1 MKLLA
6 MAVGLTALVNA
17 VEVQTESYEPLFT
30 DFEALTSA
38 DFDAKVAQ
46 DAENFWIVTFYAD
59 WCPYCKPFSL
69 ELTNAKMSD
78 KLYNSKVKFG
88 VVNVMDNRDLTS
100 QYGVKR
106 TPTVKVFGTDKA
118 NPEDYAGRRKASD
131 LVDFIVKYA
140 TDNNF
145 IDESI
150 EAPVPAVAQYD
161 YNIKKILQQVI
172 DANQKRVSELETSH
186 Q

>member
-6 MAVGLTALVNA
+6 VAAGLTALANA
-17 VEVQTESYEPLFT
+17 VQTTSYEPLFT
-30 DFEALTSA
+30 DFTALDSA
-38 DFDAKVAQ
+38 NFESTVGQ
-46 DAENFWIVTFYAD
+46 DADNFWIVTFYAD

-69 ELTNAKMSD
+69 ELTNARMSD

-100 QYGVKR
+100 QFGVKR
-106 TPTVKVFGTDKA
+106 TPTVKVFGADKA

-131 LVDFIVKYA
+131 LIDFIVKYA
-140 TDNNF
+140 TDNSF

-150 EAPVPAVAQYD
+150 EAPEPAVA
-161 YNIKKILQQVI
+161 
-172 DANQKRVSELETSH
+172 
-186 Q
+186 